1 VTVDKYAKLEIE
13 RRFVLDAVPGG
24 AFDPVEITDRYI
36 DGGHLR
42 LRVVEAPAAPTV
54 YKLGHKHRPDPA
66 DATVVFHTTIYLTE
80 DEHSLLARLPA
91 RVLRKTRYR
100 IDLDGHAALVDAL
113 HGVHDGLVL
122 LEVGFTSEEDLMAFM
137 VPPWVGAESTLS
149 GGDLAQVD
157 D

>member
-1 VTVDKYAKLEIE
+1 VTADKYAKPEIE
-13 RRFVLDAVPGG
+13 RRFVLDAVP
-24 AFDPVEITDRYI
+24 AEAVEPVEITDRYI

-42 LRVVEAPAAPTV
+42 LRIVEASGEHTV

-66 DATVVFHTTIYLTE
+66 DAMVVLHTTIYLTE
-80 DEHSLLARLPA
+80 HEHSLLAQLPA

-100 IDLDGHAALVDAL
+100 IDLDGRAAAVDVL
-113 HGVHDGLVL
+113 HGPHDGLVL
-122 LEVGFTSEEDLMAFM
+122 LEVGFTSEEDPMAFV

>member
-1 VTVDKYAKLEIE
+1 MGT
-13 RRFVLDAVPGG
+13 FG
-24 AFDPVEITDRYI
+24 
-36 DGGHLR
+36 

-80 DEHSLLARLPA
+80 VSTPLLSELPGAACCGRLA
-91 RVLRKTRYR
+91 T
-100 IDLDGHAALVDAL
+100 ASTSTDAL
-113 HGVHDGLVL
+113 PSSTRCHGVHDGLVL
-122 LEVGFTSEEDLMAFM
+122 LEVGFTSEEDLMAFV

>member
-1 VTVDKYAKLEIE
+1 MGTFG
-13 RRFVLDAVPGG
+13 FV
-24 AFDPVEITDRYI
+24 FVE
-36 DGGHLR
+36 
-42 LRVVEAPAAPTV
+42 VPAAPTV
-54 YKLGHKHRPDPA
+54 YKLGHKHRPDPS

-80 DEHSLLARLPA
+80 HEHSLLARLPA

-100 IDLDGHAALVDAL
+100 IDLDGRAALVDAL
-113 HGVHDGLVL
+113 TCGIHDGLVL
-122 LEVGFTSEEDLMAFM
+122 LEVGFTSEEDLMAFV